1 MISKYLIAFA
11 LLFWTPTAVLA
22 QESPAGFWKDGNQ
35 LLAICKDGLEA
46 ERHVGPDQHQSEFA
60 WGLCAGFIDGVRHGI
75 WFSTRVRTVV
85 DGVRERPLFCVSDEA
100 TIHNPRDRM
109 ETIVRH
115 LEQNP
120 QSLDMPPAFLVAEA
134 LTKAFPCQ

>member
-22 QESPAGFWKDGNQ
+22 QESPAGFWKDGHQ
-35 LLAICKDGLEA
+35 LLDICKPGLEA
-46 ERHVGPDQHQSEFA
+46 SRHNGPGHPSEFA
-60 WGLCAGFIDGVRHGI
+60 WGLCAGFIDGVQHGI

-85 DGVRERPLFCVSDEA
+85 DGVRERPLFCVSDDA
-100 TIHNPRDRM
+100 TIHDPEDIM
-109 ETIVRH
+109 EAIVLH